1 MTVKSRP
8 PLDGIDKELLRI
20 LQDDAKTPY
29 SKISKQIGISEATVH
44 LRVKKLLKLGVIKR
58 FQAVVDPE
66 KVGKDV
72 VAIVALTA
80 DPRKY
85 DEVLE
90 KLKAMQEVYE
100 IYDVTGEY
108 YTILKVRVGS
118 REELTKVL
126 DTIGRIEGVESTRTM
141 FVLRAV
147 KEETRVA
154 ID

>member
-126 DTIGRIEGVESTRTM
+126 DAIGRIEGVGSTRTM

-147 KEETRVA
+147 KEETRIA

>member
-1 MTVKSRP
+1 MSTKSRP
-8 PLDGIDKELLRI
+8 PLDEIDRELLRI

-44 LRVKKLLKLGVIKR
+44 LRVKKLLKLGVIIR

-80 DPRKY
+80 DPRRY

-90 KLKAMQEVYE
+90 RLKAMPEVYE

-126 DTIGRIEGVESTRTM
+126 DVVGRIEGVESTRTM

-147 KEETRVA
+147 KEETRIA

>member
-1 MTVKSRP
+1 MSTKSRP
-8 PLDGIDKELLRI
+8 PLDEIDRELLRI

-72 VAIVALTA
+72 VAIVALMA

-90 KLKAMQEVYE
+90 RLKSMPEVYE

-108 YTILKVRVGS
+108 YTLIKVRVGS

-126 DTIGRIEGVESTRTM
+126 DVVGRIEGVESTRTM

-147 KEETRVA
+147 KEETRIA